1 MSDMRRVGR
10 WGAEPGSIE
19 DTELRIPAG
28 IGHLDTH
35 HQTHRAKCH
44 GKLLA
49 MVIGC
54 QILILMYY
62 KCTQNLTTHLQEK
75 FELLSAM

>member
-28 IGHLDTH
+28 IGHLDTPSDP
-35 HQTHRAKCH
+35 QRKMSWKAVNH
-44 GKLLA
+44 GYQQPDPHPHKL
-49 MVIGC
+49 
-54 QILILMYY
+54 
-62 KCTQNLTTHLQEK
+62 
-75 FELLSAM
+75 